1 MPSHLH
7 FTNMT
12 LGAKSPAQPVPLIGI
27 MGGTF
32 DPIHFGHLRMAQEL
46 AEALDLAEVRFI
58 PSATPP
64 HRDQPMTSA
73 AQRAEMV
80 ALAIA
85 DNPLFRLDTREL
97 EREGYS
103 YTIDTLRSLH
113 EELQG
118 KARLCLLMGMDA
130 FTGITSWH
138 RWQEMLQ
145 FAHVIVATRPG
156 AVWPSGNSVLDAFF
170 ETHVL
175 SGAQQLPIQAEH
187 GIWMQEITALDIS
200 ATKIRER
207 LAHGETPRYLL
218 PDGVLEFI
226 CQHSLYRPA

>member
-7 FTNMT
+7 FTSML
-12 LGAKSPAQPVPLIGI
+12 LGATPPANSAPLIGL

-46 AEALDLAEVRFI
+46 AEALNLSEVRFI

-64 HRDQPMTSA
+64 HRDQPTSSA
-73 AQRAEMV
+73 KQRAEMV

-85 DNPLFRLDTREL
+85 DNPLFKLDTREL

-103 YTIDTLRSLH
+103 YTIDTLQSLH

-130 FTGITSWH
+130 LAGITSWH
-138 RWQEMLQ
+138 RWQELLQ
-145 FAHVIVATRPG
+145 FAHIVVATRPG
-156 AVWPSGNSVLDAFF
+156 AVLPADNLALAGFLQ
-170 ETHVL
+170 THTVSSL
-175 SGAQQLPIQAEH
+175 PQLYTQAHNGIYIQC
-187 GIWMQEITALDIS
+187 ITALDIS
-200 ATKIRER
+200 ATHIRHQ
-207 LAHGETPRYLL
+207 LQIGQSPRYQL
-218 PDGVLEFI
+218 PDSVLDYI
-226 CQHSLYRPA
+226 HRYHLYS